1 MTSTAPT
8 STAGPADAADH
19 GLAQLRPASVA
30 YRRAFLGLLGRDL
43 YLLRKG
49 WKIFI
54 ARTIIQPLLLVFVFT
69 YVFPKIGQG
78 VGGSGKQAS
87 DFSTQLVAGVI
98 GLAIVFQGIQA
109 VALPLVQ
116 EFGVSREIED
126 RVLAPLPTWAVGVQ
140 KIVTGVIQS
149 MIAALLVF
157 PIAAVVPSDKVR
169 LSIHWPLLL
178 TLAPL
183 AGWVAGALGLT
194 LGTKVKPFQV
204 PLLFSLIVL
213 PLTFLGC
220 TYFPW
225 QDLQRVAWL
234 KWAVLANPVVYMTE
248 GFRAALVGGIPHMPL
263 YAIYGALVAFGA
275 LFTWVGVSGFEKR
288 VVS

>member
-1 MTSTAPT
+1 MTTTASAPGSTHELT
-8 STAGPADAADH
+8 
-19 GLAQLRPASVA
+19 QLRPAAVA

-49 WKIFI
+49 WKIFV

-78 VGGSGKQAS
+78 VGGGGKQAQ

-140 KIVTGVIQS
+140 KIVTGVVQA

-157 PIAAVVPSDKVR
+157 PIAAVVPADKVR

-194 LGTKVKPFQV
+194 LGTRVQPFQV
-204 PLLFSLIVL
+204 PVLFAVIVL
-213 PLTFLGC
+213 PLTFLGA
-220 TYFPW
+220 TYYPW
-225 QDLQRVAWL
+225 ARLSAVRWLQV
-234 KWAVLANPVVYMTE
+234 AVLVNPVVYMTE
-248 GFRAALVGGIPHMPL
+248 GFRASLVNGVPHMSL
-263 YAIYGALVAFGA
+263 WAIYGALLAFA
-275 LFTWVGVSGFEKR
+275 AVLTFVGVRGFARR
-288 VVS
+288 VVT

>member
-1 MTSTAPT
+1 MTTVERAS
-8 STAGPADAADH
+8 
-19 GLAQLRPASVA
+19 GLRQLRPAKEA
-30 YRRAFLGLLGRDL
+30 YRAAFFGLLGRDL
-43 YLLRKG
+43 YLLRKDL
-49 WKIFI
+49 KFFL
-54 ARTIIQPLLLVFVFT
+54 ARTLIQPLLLVFVFT
-69 YVFPKIGQG
+69 YVFPKTGQS
-78 VGGSGKQAS
+78 VGGAAGAS
-87 DFSTQLVAGVI
+87 RFSTQLVAGVL

-140 KIVTGVIQS
+140 KILTGTLQGLLG
-149 MIAALLVF
+149 ALLVF
-157 PIAAVVPSDKVR
+157 PIAYFVPATKVH
-169 LSIHWPLLL
+169 LNFNWPVLF

-183 AGWVAGALGLT
+183 AGWVAGALGLV

-225 QDLQRVAWL
+225 QGLSKVAWL
-234 KWAVLANPVVYMTE
+234 KWAVLINPVVYMTE
-248 GFRAALVGGIPHMPL
+248 GFRAALVGNIAHMPL
-263 YAIYGALVAFGA
+263 YAIYLVLAGFGA
-275 LFTWVGVSGFEKR
+275 LLTWVGVKGFEKR

>member
-1 MTSTAPT
+1 MTATTPHDSH
-8 STAGPADAADH
+8 S
-19 GLAQLRPASVA
+19 LRELRPAGQA
-30 YRRAFLGLLGRDL
+30 YRAAFIGLLGRDM
-43 YLLRKG
+43 YLLRKSVRV
-49 WKIFI
+49 FLL
-54 ARTIIQPLLLVFVFT
+54 RTLIQPLLLVFVFT
-69 YVFPKIGQG
+69 YVFPKTGQS
-78 VGGSGKQAS
+78 VGGSSGAS
-87 DFSTQLVAGVI
+87 RFSTQLVAGVM

-126 RVLAPLPTWAVGVQ
+126 RVLAPLPTWMVGLQ
-140 KIVTGVIQS
+140 KIVTGLLQGLLG
-149 MIAALLVF
+149 ACLVF
-157 PIAAVVPSDKVR
+157 PIAALVPATPVH
-169 LSIHWPLLL
+169 LNIHWAVLL

-183 AGWVAGALGLT
+183 AGWVAGALGLV

-225 QDLQRVAWL
+225 QDLGSVAWL

-248 GFRAALVGGIPHMPL
+248 GFRAALVGGIPYMPL
-263 YAIYGALVAFGA
+263 YSIYGALIGFGG
-275 LFTWVGVSGFEKR
+275 LFTWIGVKGFERR
-288 VVS
+288 VVT

>member
-1 MTSTAPT
+1 MTTT
-8 STAGPADAADH
+8 HEDVH
-19 GLAQLRPASVA
+19 GLRELRPAAQA
-30 YRRAFLGLLGRDL
+30 YRAAFIGLLSRDM
-43 YLLRKG
+43 YLLRKDF
-49 WKIFI
+49 KVFLM
-54 ARTIIQPLLLVFVFT
+54 RTVIQPLLLVFVFT
-69 YVFPKIGQG
+69 YVFPRTGQS
-78 VGGSGKQAS
+78 VGGSTGAS
-87 DFSTQLVAGVI
+87 RFSTQLVAGVM

-126 RVLAPLPTWAVGVQ
+126 RVLAPLPTWMVGLQ
-140 KIVTGVIQS
+140 KIVTGLLQGLLG
-149 MIAALLVF
+149 ACLVF
-157 PIAAVVPSDKVR
+157 PIAALVPATPVH
-169 LSIHWPLLL
+169 LNIHWPILL

-183 AGWVAGALGLT
+183 SGWVAGSLGLM

-225 QDLQRVAWL
+225 QDLGRVAWL

-248 GFRAALVGGIPHMPL
+248 GFRAALVGNIPHMPL
-263 YAIYGALVAFGA
+263 YAIYGALAAFGA
-275 LFTWVGVSGFEKR
+275 LFTWIGVTGFENR

>member
-1 MTSTAPT
+1 MSTTTPV
-8 STAGPADAADH
+8 H
-19 GLAQLRPASVA
+19 GLRALRPAGEA
-30 YRRAFLGLLGRDL
+30 YRSAFFGLLGRDL
-43 YLLRKG
+43 YLLRKD
-49 WKIFI
+49 WKTFLG
-54 ARTIIQPLLLVFVFT
+54 RTIVQPLLLVFVFT
-69 YVFPKIGQG
+69 YVFPKTGQS
-78 VGGSGKQAS
+78 VGGATGAS
-87 DFSTQLVAGVI
+87 RFSTQLVAGVL

-126 RVLAPLPTWAVGVQ
+126 RVLAPLPTWMVGLQ
-140 KIVTGVIQS
+140 KIMTGMLQGLL
-149 MIAALLVF
+149 AACLVF
-157 PIAAVVPSDKVR
+157 PIAALVPTNKVH
-169 LSIHWPLLL
+169 LAIHWPLLL

-183 AGWVAGALGLT
+183 AGWVAGSLGLV

-225 QDLQRVAWL
+225 QALSKVAWL
-234 KWAVLANPVVYMTE
+234 KWAVLFNPVVYMTE
-248 GFRAALVGGIPHMPL
+248 GFRAALVQDIPHMPL
-263 YAIYGALVAFGA
+263 LAIYGALIGFGS
-275 LFTWVGVSGFEKR
+275 LFTYVGVTGFEKR